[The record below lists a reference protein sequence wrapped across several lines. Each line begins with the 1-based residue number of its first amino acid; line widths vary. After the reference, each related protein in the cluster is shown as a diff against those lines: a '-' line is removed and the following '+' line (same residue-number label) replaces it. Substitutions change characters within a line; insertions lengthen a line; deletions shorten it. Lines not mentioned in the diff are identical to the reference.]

1 MTEGNL
7 QSSPAAD
14 VAMAIS
20 ALPSPLDAISDLR
33 AAARWTIAAF
43 GVVGTALIGGGPLV
57 AAGKIQHPINAVVA
71 GTGLLVAVFGI
82 GMAIWTT
89 SQVLIP
95 PVTTLATLDSPLTSE
110 LRAMIDKAPAEF
122 FGAAATSVGDLLRH
136 RIIAVNVRQ
145 KLAEETDPAKRRAWQ
160 RYLHRAQDNV
170 SRTEYQ
176 MRWLLAMAH
185 VWQIRA
191 AMRRARLWCL
201 LGLVLVIVG
210 AVTFLIATSPG

>member
-1 MTEGNL
+1 MMAGNL

-14 VAMAIS
+14 AAAAVY

-57 AAGKIQHPINAVVA
+57 AVGKVHHPVNAVVA
-71 GTGLLVAVFGI
+71 GAGLLVAVIGI
-82 GMAIWTT
+82 GVAIWTT

-110 LRAMIDKAPAEF
+110 LRAMIDRAPAEF

-136 RIIAVNVRQ
+136 RIIAVNTRQ
-145 KLAEETDPAKRRAWQ
+145 KLAEETDPARRRAWQ
-160 RYLHRAQDNV
+160 QYLHRAQRNV
-170 SRTEYQ
+170 ARTEHQ
-176 MRWLLAMAH
+176 VRWLLAMAH

-191 AMRRARLWCL
+191 AMRRARIWCL
-201 LGLVLVIVG
+201 LGLVLVIAG
-210 AVTFLIATSPG
+210 AVTLLIATSPG

>member
-1 MTEGNL
+1 MMAGNL

-14 VAMAIS
+14 AAAAVY

-57 AAGKIQHPINAVVA
+57 AVGKVHHPVNAVVA
-71 GTGLLVAVFGI
+71 GAGLLVAVIGI

-110 LRAMIDKAPAEF
+110 LRAMIDRAPAEF

-136 RIIAVNVRQ
+136 RIIAVNTRQ
-145 KLAEETDPAKRRAWQ
+145 KLAEETDPARRRAWQ
-160 RYLHRAQDNV
+160 QYLHRAQRNV
-170 SRTEYQ
+170 ARTEHQ
-176 MRWLLAMAH
+176 VRWLLAMAH

-191 AMRRARLWCL
+191 AMRRARIWCL
-201 LGLVLVIVG
+201 LGLVLVIAG
-210 AVTFLIATSPG
+210 AVTLLIATSPG

>member
-1 MTEGNL
+1 MMAESP

-14 VAMAIS
+14 PAVAVC

-57 AAGKIQHPINAVVA
+57 AVGKVHHLTNAVVA
-71 GTGLLVAVFGI
+71 GAGLLIAVFGI

-95 PVTTLATLDSPLTSE
+95 PLTTLSTLDSPLTRQ
-110 LRAMIDKAPAEF
+110 LRVMIDNAPAEF
-122 FGAAATSVGDLLRH
+122 FGATATSVSDLLRH
-136 RIIAVNVRQ
+136 RIIAINVRQ
-145 KLAEETDPAKRRAWQ
+145 KLTEESDPARCHVWQ
-160 RYLHRAQDNV
+160 HYLHRAQSNAN
-170 SRTEYQ
+170 RTEYQ
-176 MRWLLAMAH
+176 VRWLLAMAH

-191 AMRRARLWCL
+191 AMRRARIWCL
-201 LGLVLVIVG
+201 LGLILVVIG

>member
-1 MTEGNL
+1 MTAGNL

-14 VAMAIS
+14 AAAAVC

-57 AAGKIQHPINAVVA
+57 AVGKVHHPVNAVVA
-71 GTGLLVAVFGI
+71 GAGLLIAVFGI

-122 FGAAATSVGDLLRH
+122 FGAAATSTGDLLRH

-145 KLAEETDPAKRRAWQ
+145 NLAEETDPARHRAWRQ
-160 RYLHRAQDNV
+160 YLHQAQGNV
-170 SRTEYQ
+170 ARTEYQ
-176 MRWLLAMAH
+176 VRWLLAMAH

-191 AMRRARLWCL
+191 AMRRARTWCL
-201 LGLVLVIVG
+201 LGLVLVIIG
-210 AVTFLIATSPG
+210 AVTFLIATSQG